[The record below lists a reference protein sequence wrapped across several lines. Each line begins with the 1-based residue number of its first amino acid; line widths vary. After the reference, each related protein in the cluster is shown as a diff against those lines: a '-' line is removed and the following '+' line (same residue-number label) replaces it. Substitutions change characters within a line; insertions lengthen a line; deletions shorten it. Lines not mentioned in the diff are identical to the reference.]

1 MFRRRF
7 MHLTGVAPVH
17 NRAQSPG
24 GSGRATVHHPTTHSD
39 RRAPRRSPAP
49 STTRE
54 RRPTV
59 ATTPVLVGSAESA
72 PSESGAPA
80 PPPQPLWRFALTGLG
95 PLGLLCIFALLAAVS
110 DHVG

>member
-17 NRAQSPG
+17 NRAQSPRATG
-24 GSGRATVHHPTTHSD
+24 TATVHHQTTHSD

-54 RRPTV
+54 RGPTV
-59 ATTPVLVGSAESA
+59 ATSPVLVGSAESA
-72 PSESGAPA
+72 PIESGAPA
-80 PPPQPLWRFALTGLG
+80 PPPQRLWRFALIGLG
-95 PLGLLCIFALLAAVS
+95 PLGLLCIFALLAVVF
-110 DHVG
+110 DHVS